1 MIQPDMFTSFAI
13 SGAASLFGLLMCF
26 AVRADQARVG
36 YALTL
41 YRWGFLFSAPILL
54 ASLAPADRVHLVFQA
69 AQGCTA
75 MGLVLLGWASRQ
87 LQGRRTP
94 PWLGWG
100 LMSFVGLALWLSAW
114 GLSQADYA
122 RVLYAT
128 LSLICLTVLLEQAWA
143 IVRGARI
150 SVSEWGLLAMLT
162 GLVANWSIHLVRALS
177 GPAEGTPDG
186 PWTQIP
192 DWWGLPSAMVV
203 AIWPLAWF
211 GVVVATLNERLQQ
224 QLHTRALSDELT
236 GALSR
241 RGLRELGERMILAC
255 RRPYDQLA
263 VLMLDVDH
271 FKRVNETYGHLVGD
285 DVLRHVVQVV
295 QDRLRDDALLARY
308 SGEEFVVLLPIRQPH
323 EAKVVAERLR
333 SSIEAKPA
341 QTTAGLVRLTLS
353 VGVAYHH
360 PSETLEHALA
370 MAEASLAQAKEA
382 GRNQVALSLPE
393 EAVDTMPPASEVV
406 HS

>member
-1 MIQPDMFTSFAI
+1 MTQPDMLTSFAI
-13 SGAASLFGLLMCF
+13 SGAASLFGLFMCF
-26 AVRADQARVG
+26 AVRADQARLG

-41 YRWGFLFSAPILL
+41 YRWGFLFSAPTLL
-54 ASLAPADRVHLVFQA
+54 ASLAPADRARLVFQA

-94 PWLGWG
+94 PWVGWG
-100 LMSFVGLALWLSAW
+100 LTSLVGLSLWLSAW
-114 GLSQADYA
+114 GLPQADYA
-122 RVLYAT
+122 MVLYGV
-128 LSLICLTVLLEQAWA
+128 LSLVCLAVLLEQAWA
-143 IVRGARI
+143 FVRSAKI
-150 SVSEWGLLAMLT
+150 SLSEWGLLVLLA
-162 GLVANWSIHLVRALS
+162 GLVANWVIHLLHALGDGSS
-177 GPAEGTPDG
+177 GPYPEHWMHA
-186 PWTQIP
+186 P
-192 DWWGLPSAMVV
+192 DWWAQPSAIVV
-203 AIWPLAWF
+203 ATWPLAWVC
-211 GVVVATLNERLQQ
+211 VVVAMLNERLLQ

-241 RGLRELGERMILAC
+241 RGLRELGERMILAR

-285 DVLRHVVQVV
+285 DVLRHVVQVL

-308 SGEEFVVLLPIRQPH
+308 SGEEFAVLLPIRQPH

-333 SSIEAKPA
+333 SSVEGKPA
-341 QTTAGLVRLTLS
+341 QTTAGLVNLTLS

-360 PSETLEHALA
+360 PVETLEHALA
-370 MAEASLAQAKEA
+370 MAESSLAQAKQA

-393 EAVDTMPPASEVV
+393 EAVDTLPPASEVV
-406 HS
+406 PS